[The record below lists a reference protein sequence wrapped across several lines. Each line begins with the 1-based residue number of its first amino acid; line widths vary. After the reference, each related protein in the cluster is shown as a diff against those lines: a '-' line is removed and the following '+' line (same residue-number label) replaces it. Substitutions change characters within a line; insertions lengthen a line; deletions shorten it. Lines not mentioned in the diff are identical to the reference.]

1 MEMSKMNFDE
11 LDKLDKQVNQ
21 KEVQKEEVRERR
33 SVLNRFKNHEEKEI
47 KSDKKKKKK
56 KKKKTGPKPKLKNS
70 KLESF
75 NLEMDIVEAMER
87 LCEKHDFSK
96 SKFAREV
103 LRRALED
110 HEEL

>member
-1 MEMSKMNFDE
+1 MSKMDFGE
-11 LDKLDKQVNQ
+11 LDQIDKQVNQ
-21 KEVQKEEVRERR
+21 KEELQKEDVRVRR
-33 SVLNRFKNHEEKEI
+33 SVLNRFKELEEKEM
-47 KSDKKKKKK
+47 KLEK

-75 NLEMDIVEAMER
+75 NLEKDLVEAMER
-87 LCEKHDFSK
+87 LCEKHDISK

-103 LRRALED
+103 LRRALEE